1 MQGRRPVVVLFR
13 VHQISER
20 TMARKRRF
28 RFGLRDVVAG
38 RLCIAQGRRGNWSVQ
53 LAETADIYAAA
64 NENDLR
70 MKQHNPGYIRLKKPA
85 ASSLSAGFSIL
96 AMMMLCR

>member
-1 MQGRRPVVVLFR
+1 MVSSAL
-13 VHQISER
+13 
-20 TMARKRRF
+20 
-28 RFGLRDVVAG
+28 LRA
-38 RLCIAQGRRGNWSVQ
+38 
-53 LAETADIYAAA
+53 AEIDATA
-64 NENDLR
+64 NKNDLR